1 MNSAPRPKKART
13 RDHATYENSRFNH
26 EHVLQFV
33 YQNPDCIIRNILG
46 FVKTRLTCKPD
57 IDSTLDPLLAARV
70 DLHAAGLA
78 LHRLATLV
86 PLTAH
91 LAEHDVAAVPR
102 LLESA
107 FVFSVQVGSSEL
119 YHGILCIF
127 NAV

>member
-1 MNSAPRPKKART
+1 MYKDLADIKILISKFSFFPGIL
-13 RDHATYENSRFNH
+13 
-26 EHVLQFV
+26 VLHF
-33 YQNPDCIIRNILG
+33 I
-46 FVKTRLTCKPD
+46 KTRCACEQVILAP
-57 IDSTLDPLLAARV
+57 LDPLLAAGV

-78 LHRLATLV
+78 LHRLAALV

-91 LAEHDVAAVPR
+91 VTEHDVAAVPR